1 MPKTTVITRRQLLG
15 AGAISLGG
23 LAASCSHRG
32 PVATAGPAPLF
43 QEVASR
49 AGINFQQSNGAVG
62 KFYFIEETGSGCA
75 FFDYNNDGLLD
86 LVIVQCGPYPYT
98 PVGSPEPHCALYRNN
113 GDGTFTDVTDGS
125 GLDTYLGYCQGV
137 TVGDYDNDGYDDL
150 FITAFGGNHLFH
162 NELGSGKFVDVTVKC
177 GLADDAHGPRYGTSA
192 AFGDYNDDGFLDL
205 YVCCYCPWSIAANK
219 TCKTP
224 DGREDYCT
232 PDVMPPAS
240 HRLYRN
246 RGDGTF
252 EDVSVASGI
261 DRHKGHGLGVVFLD
275 YDNDG
280 KLDIFVA
287 NDLNITFLWHN
298 NGDGTFT
305 NVSEKAGCAYNNA
318 GQEMSGMGIGLGDFD
333 HSGQESLFVGNFS
346 MQPNTLFKNLGNGQ
360 FLDVSNQANVAIPH
374 MHYVTFGA
382 DFIDY
387 DADGWLDLVTANGH
401 VTMYIA
407 ETSPGITYREPRQLF
422 HNNGNG
428 TFSVVTDR
436 LGALSVPMVSRGLA
450 VGDYDNDGRL
460 DFAVVNQNDPI
471 HLYHNE
477 VNNGNNA
484 IILKTVGT
492 KSNRN
497 GFHAKLTLTAGAL
510 RLFSTVHSSS
520 SYLSFSDSRVF
531 FGLGKAAMAESL
543 VIDWPS
549 GNKETVYNMRAGS
562 IYTLTEGHG
571 ITGQQAFSKR
581 LATT

>member
-1 MPKTTVITRRQLLG
+1 MHKTPELTRRQF
-15 AGAISLGG
+15 
-23 LAASCSHRG
+23 LAASAFAIASTATSCKPSHQDQSL
-32 PVATAGPAPLF
+32 AGSPLF
-43 QEVASR
+43 EEVAQRS
-49 AGINFQQSNGAVG
+49 GINFRQTNGASG

-75 FFDYNNDGLLD
+75 WFDYNRDGLLD
-86 LVIVQCGPYPYT
+86 LLLVQCGPYPYV
-98 PVGSPEPHCALYRNN
+98 PNQGPEPQCALYRNN
-113 GDGTFTDVTDGS
+113 GDGTFTDVTAGS

-150 FITAFGGNHLFH
+150 LITAFGVNHLFH
-162 NELGSGKFVDVTVKC
+162 NERGTGKFLDVTERA
-177 GLADDAHGPRYGTSA
+177 GLRDDAHGPRYGTSA
-192 AFGDYNDDGFLDL
+192 AFGDYNNDGWLDL
-205 YVCCYCPWSIAANK
+205 YICYYCPWSIATNK

-232 PDVMPPAS
+232 PDVMPPAT

-252 EDVSVASGI
+252 ENVTEESGI
-261 DRHKGHGLGVVFLD
+261 AKEKGHGLGVVFLD

-318 GQEMSGMGIGLGDFD
+318 GQEMSGMGIGIGDYD

-387 DADGWLDLVTANGH
+387 DADGWLDIITANGH

-407 ETSPGITYREPRQLF
+407 ETSPGITYQEPRQLF
-422 HNNGNG
+422 HNNGDG
-428 TFSVVTDR
+428 TFRVVSDR

-460 DFAVVNQNDPI
+460 DFVVVNQNGPI

-477 VNNGNNA
+477 VKSGNNA
-484 IILKTVGT
+484 VIFKTVGT

-497 GFHAKLTLTAGAL
+497 GFHAKLTANAGSQ

-520 SYLSFSDSRVF
+520 SYLSASDSRVY
-531 FGLGKAAMAESL
+531 FGLGRASHVDTLAIE
-543 VIDWPS
+543 WPS
-549 GNKETVYNMRAGS
+549 GIKETLHNISAGF
-562 IYTLTEGHG
+562 IYTLTEGRG
-571 ITGQQAFSKR
+571 ITEQKAFGSSG
-581 LATT
+581 LNA

>member
-1 MPKTTVITRRQLLG
+1 MSKFNHISRRQFLG
-15 AGAISLGG
+15 TSAII
-23 LAASCSHRG
+23 LAAASTSCKQSPNRG
-32 PVATAGPAPLF
+32 VAPESPLF
-43 QEVASR
+43 QELAQQ
-49 AGINFQQSNGAVG
+49 AGVHFLQTNGATG

-75 FFDYNNDGLLD
+75 WFDYDNDGRLD
-86 LVIVQCGPYPYT
+86 LLIVQCGPYPYV
-98 PVGSPEPHCALYRNN
+98 PGQGPEPHCTLYRNN
-113 GDGTFTDVTDGS
+113 GDGTFTDVTAGS

-150 FITAFGGNHLFH
+150 FITAFGTNHLFH
-162 NELGSGKFVDVTVKC
+162 NEQGTGRFVNVTQKAGLGGEAH
-177 GLADDAHGPRYGTSA
+177 LARYGTSA
-192 AFGDYNDDGFLDL
+192 AFGDYNNDGWLDL
-205 YVCCYCPWSIAANK
+205 YVCYYCPWSVATNK

-232 PDVMPPAS
+232 PDVMPPAT

-252 EDVSVASGI
+252 EDVTSESGI
-261 DRHKGHGLGVVFLD
+261 SKHKGHGLGVVFLD

-305 NVSEKAGCAYNNA
+305 NVSERAGCAYNNA
-318 GQEMSGMGIGLGDFD
+318 GQEMSGMGIGIGDYD
-333 HSGQESLFVGNFS
+333 HSGEESLFVGNFS

-387 DADGWLDLVTANGH
+387 DADGWLDIITANGH

-407 ETSPGITYREPRQLF
+407 ETSPGITYEEPRQLF
-422 HNNGNG
+422 HNNGDG
-428 TFSVVTDR
+428 TFSVVKDR

-460 DFAVVNQNDPI
+460 DFIVVNQNGPV

-477 VNNGNNA
+477 VDNGNNA
-484 IILKTVGT
+484 VIFKTVGT

-497 GFHAKLTLTAGAL
+497 GFHAKLRLTVGAVT
-510 RLFSTVHSSS
+510 LFSTVHSSS
-520 SYLSFSDSRVF
+520 SYLSASDSRVY
-531 FGLGKAAMAESL
+531 FGLGRATL
-543 VIDWPS
+543 VETVVIEWPS
-549 GNKETVYNMRAGS
+549 GVKETLLDINAGA
-562 IYTLTEGHG
+562 IYTLTEGRG
-571 ITGQQAFSKR
+571 ITNRQAFNRSK
-581 LATT
+581 LNA